1 MAIDS
6 ADIETQSPSV
16 LCSKLSSEITD
27 GLYDLT
33 SNMKAIRRLL
43 VKTGATG
50 GGSSELEGRM
60 TSITDETVAKF
71 KSTGHLVK
79 LLDSLDSKSLD
90 ATQRFSQEKLSHEF
104 KSMMYEFKNIQ
115 KEAANREL
123 QRLKSA
129 ENKAAIEQDQ
139 IATEQTPLIQQQQQQ
154 QQSQLLGLANQQE
167 VEFNNSIILDRE
179 NEIHQ
184 IQQGITEINSIFR
197 DLGTLVTE
205 QGSHVDLIEENIST
219 LAENTQHASQQLSKA
234 NDYQKKRRKWSCYCL
249 TFLIIILL
257 VVVLVII
264 S

>member
-1 MAIDS
+1 MAFDS

-50 GGSSELEGRM
+50 GGSSDLEGRM
-60 TSITDETVAKF
+60 ASLTEETVLKF

-104 KSMMYEFKNIQ
+104 KSMMYEFKSIQ
-115 KEAANREL
+115 KEAASREI
-123 QRLKSA
+123 QRIKLA
-129 ENKAAIEQDQ
+129 ENKAAIEQEET
-139 IATEQTPLIQQQQQQ
+139 ATEQTPLIQQQQQ

-167 VEFNNSIILDRE
+167 VEFNNSLILDRE

-184 IQQGITEINSIFR
+184 IEQGITEINSIFR

-205 QGSHVDLIEENIST
+205 QGSHIDLIEDNIST

-249 TFLIIILL
+249 TFLIVILL